1 MQEPFTGPIA
11 HEPAPTPESLAFAVG
26 VPFGSGL
33 RAARECL
40 GLTLQDVA
48 DITKIRRAYLAA
60 VEAMDLGQLPS
71 RPFAIGYVRA
81 YADALHLDPN
91 RAVARFKEDA
101 PERDGG
107 LRNPVGVTKENDPR
121 VTLMALGGAIVLAAI
136 VIWNV
141 AQRAMRDNDAPPEVA
156 IITPAPA
163 PTPAAPA
170 TVALGAALPPP
181 VEATV
186 PAPYITPGLPGN
198 APVKVETP
206 AAPRVQGPAKTI
218 YGAAAADSQVTLQAV
233 HNITL
238 VVRVGTKPL
247 FGQVLTTGE
256 AYRAPNTP
264 GLNFEVSN
272 PQDMDV
278 FVAGQ
283 YKGAL
288 TLPLTPI
295 STLLSSAPNPA
306 GPPSPTATSPTA
318 LPAAGQAA
326 KLAAVASAS
335 AKPVPPAAVKPI
347 APTSSKP
354 TPPKPAA
361 PKPPKPVEPPY

>member
-1 MQEPFTGPIA
+1 MALDTGGSMQEPFTGAIA

-33 RAARECL
+33 RAAREYL

-60 VEAMDLGQLPS
+60 IEAMDLSQLPS

-81 YADALHLDPN
+81 YADALHLDHN

-107 LRNPVGVTKENDPR
+107 LRNPIGVTKENDPR

-156 IITPAPA
+156 IITPAPTQ
-163 PTPAAPA
+163 TPGAPA
-170 TVALGAALPPP
+170 TVALGSALPPP

-206 AAPRVQGPAKTI
+206 LTPRVQGPAKTA
-218 YGAAAADSQVTLQAV
+218 YGAAVADSQVTLQAV

-247 FGQVLTTGE
+247 FGQVLSTGE
-256 AYRAPNTP
+256 SYRAPNTP
-264 GLNFEVSN
+264 GLSFEVSN

-295 STLLSSAPNPA
+295 STLLASVPKPAAPSSPVTTP
-306 GPPSPTATSPTA
+306 
-318 LPAAGQAA
+318 LAAGQAVKPA
-326 KLAAVASAS
+326 TVAIAP
-335 AKPVPPAAVKPI
+335 AKPATTATIKPSV
-347 APTSSKP
+347 A
-354 TPPKPAA
+354 TPPKPAP

>member
-1 MQEPFTGPIA
+1 MQEPFTGQIA
-11 HEPAPTPESLAFAVG
+11 HEAAPTPESLAFAAG

-33 RAARECL
+33 RAAREFL

-48 DITKIRRAYLAA
+48 DTTKIRRAYLGA
-60 VEAMDLGQLPS
+60 VEAMDLSQLPS

-81 YADALHLDPN
+81 YADALHLDAN

-101 PERDGG
+101 PDRDGA

-121 VTLMALGGAIVLAAI
+121 VTIIALGGVIVLAAI

-141 AQRAMRDNDAPPEVA
+141 AQQAMRENDSPPEVA
-156 IITPAPA
+156 IVTPVP
-163 PTPAAPA
+163 PETSGPPAA
-170 TVALGAALPPP
+170 VALGSALPPP

-186 PAPYITPGLPGN
+186 PAPYITPGLPGT
-198 APVKVETP
+198 APVKVEAPLT
-206 AAPRVQGPAKTI
+206 PRVQGPAKTT
-218 YGAAAADSQVTLQAV
+218 YGAAAADSQLTLQAV

-264 GLNFEVSN
+264 GLSFEVSN

-283 YKGAL
+283 YTGAL

-295 STLLSSAPNPA
+295 STLLNSVPKPAAPSAP
-306 GPPSPTATSPTA
+306 GITA
-318 LPAAGQAA
+318 PAAGQAVKPA
-326 KLAAVASAS
+326 TAVVAP
-335 AKPVPPAAVKPI
+335 AKPATITA
-347 APTSSKP
+347 SKP
-354 TPPKPAA
+354 TAPTLQKPAPPKPAA
-361 PKPPKPVEPPY
+361 PKPVEHPN